1 MIACG
6 RPVATG
12 LESKHRIAL
21 LDIRLE
27 FIPDNGLENGENFML
42 LLCRHCYAGNFQRDS
57 IVANLR
63 NSMDRKVGRDQMLSD
78 QHTEEFC
85 EAAWLLAT
93 VSSAVYI
100 FGLICHVS
108 L

>member
-1 MIACG
+1 
-6 RPVATG
+6 
-12 LESKHRIAL
+12 
-21 LDIRLE
+21 
-27 FIPDNGLENGENFML
+27 
-42 LLCRHCYAGNFQRDS
+42 
-57 IVANLR
+57 
-63 NSMDRKVGRDQMLSD
+63 MLSD